1 MDRQTTA
8 HWHSEVLC
16 SKKGCSRGQAQPCVS
31 LTREGKFTLY
41 GSIYIKY
48 ETHRTHLC
56 YCNRD
61 VSYSWVDG
69 KQKGTRPFLG
79 YSGAGGWLP
88 ERIQC
93 VNIRSDS

>member
-1 MDRQTTA
+1 M
-8 HWHSEVLC
+8 
-16 SKKGCSRGQAQPCVS
+16 
-31 LTREGKFTLY
+31 
-41 GSIYIKY
+41 
-48 ETHRTHLC
+48 
-56 YCNRD
+56 
-61 VSYSWVDG
+61 DG